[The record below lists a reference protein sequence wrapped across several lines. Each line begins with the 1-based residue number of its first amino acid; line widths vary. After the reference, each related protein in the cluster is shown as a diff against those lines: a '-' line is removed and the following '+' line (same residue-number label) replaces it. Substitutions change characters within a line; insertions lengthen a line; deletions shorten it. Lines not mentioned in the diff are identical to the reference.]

1 MRTRLDSVSPELAER
16 LRGTSEDALR
26 RVAAAVGDLAVK
38 RVSLAD
44 PRLERAL
51 SAVAGRRAGGDE
63 KVELEGL
70 VEELDE
76 AAWEIQARVH
86 AGQAPEDE
94 YLRAFRKARAAS
106 SVAFAL
112 DPDPHAAAMESVY
125 EAQAAVGDVGPVKAA
140 VLDIL
145 GR

>member
-1 MRTRLDSVSPELAER
+1 MTAVRTRLDSVSPELAER
-16 LRGTSEDALR
+16 LRGSSADALR

-51 SAVAGRRAGGDE
+51 SILAGRRAEGGE
-63 KVELEGL
+63 RVELEAL

-76 AAWEIQARVH
+76 AAWETQARVH
-86 AGQAPEDE
+86 AGRAPEDE

-112 DPDPHAAAMESVY
+112 DPDPKAAAMEAVY
-125 EAQAAVGDVGPVKAA
+125 EAQAAVGDVSP
-140 VLDIL
+140 
-145 GR
+145 

>member
-1 MRTRLDSVSPELAER
+1 LDSVAPELAEQ

-26 RVAAAVGDLAVK
+26 RVAATVGDLAVK
-38 RVSLAD
+38 RVSLTD
-44 PRLERAL
+44 PRLDRAL
-51 SAVAGRRAGGDE
+51 SILSGRPAEGDA
-63 KVELEGL
+63 KRDLQGL

-86 AGQAPEDE
+86 SGRAPEEE

-106 SVAFAL
+106 SVAFAMDS
-112 DPDPHAAAMESVY
+112 DPQAAAMEAVY

-140 VLDIL
+140 VLDL
-145 GR
+145 ER